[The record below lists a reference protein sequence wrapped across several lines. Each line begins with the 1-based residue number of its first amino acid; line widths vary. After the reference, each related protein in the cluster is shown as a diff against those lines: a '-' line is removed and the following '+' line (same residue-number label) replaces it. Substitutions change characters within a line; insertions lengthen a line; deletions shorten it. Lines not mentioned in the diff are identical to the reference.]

1 MFSLILVI
9 ILYLS
14 NVHVVKSMF
23 AQQVPLTTIKWTR
36 PRASKQLHSLLSTLS
51 ASIKI
56 CLDWSHFI
64 AVKCVLRQKHICA
77 ADTLNMPQ
85 IKNSH
90 RIRMRGLRQFH
101 FSVYTFHAPITVT
114 FENGRSSL
122 RACEVLSG
130 WNCRK
135 RLNRGWGLSWK
146 CINRS
151 KYYN

>member
-1 MFSLILVI
+1 MFYSVLVI

-14 NVHVVKSMF
+14 NICVAESMF

-36 PRASKQLHSLLSTLS
+36 PRASKQLHSSLSAFS
-51 ASIKI
+51 ASIAKSF
-56 CLDWSHFI
+56 DWSRSI
-64 AVKCVLRQKHICA
+64 PVKCVFRQKHVCA
-77 ADTLNMPQ
+77 AGTLNMPQ
-85 IKNSH
+85 IKNNH

-114 FENGRSSL
+114 FENGRSGL
-122 RACEVLSG
+122 RACEVLSA

-146 CINRS
+146 YINRS
-151 KYYN
+151 KY